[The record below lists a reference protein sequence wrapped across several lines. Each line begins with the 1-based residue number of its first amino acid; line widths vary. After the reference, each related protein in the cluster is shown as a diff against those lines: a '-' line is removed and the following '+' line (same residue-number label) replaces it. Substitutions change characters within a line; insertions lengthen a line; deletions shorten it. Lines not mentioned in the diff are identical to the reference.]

1 MEYSSSRLFQPSSKI
16 FSIDH
21 CRKKKKKRRIVT
33 KEVTFIITSG
43 TLDRINHS
51 VANEAVEQK
60 ALCDKE
66 ASLRPRGGIIYLPGA
81 S

>member
-1 MEYSSSRLFQPSSKI
+1 MNGIFFFTFVSSSREFEN
-16 FSIDH
+16 FRSIIV
-21 CRKKKKKRRIVT
+21 KKRRIVT